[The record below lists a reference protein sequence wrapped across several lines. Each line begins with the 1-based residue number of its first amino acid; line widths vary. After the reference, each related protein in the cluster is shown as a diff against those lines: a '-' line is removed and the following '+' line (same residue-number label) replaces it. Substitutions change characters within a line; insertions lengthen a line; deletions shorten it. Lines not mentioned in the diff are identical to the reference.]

1 MDREAEEGVLGVEEE
16 IYKRTG
22 VASTEIRQK
31 KMRMEVDVSDYM
43 IGKVSSMKCEDGK

>member
-31 KMRMEVDVSDYM
+31 N
-43 IGKVSSMKCEDGK
+43 EDGSRCIRLYDRRSIIYEM